1 MALPAASCPADI
13 PADTCCDTLSTMAD
27 RIRTVAMAGLCGC
40 EDSGC
45 ADRTFRSFVSI
56 GPNIQ
61 DPLGDSLIVHMTE
74 VGPSSGSN
82 TQYGHLLPVA
92 VHSADFEVQLRDNG
106 WPQISTDDMSKSIV
120 APDSDMVN
128 GMALHSMG
136 HGEKMYRALV
146 DAIQRNELFAGAS
159 NGHIGLVQVSG
170 LRPIQ
175 PTAFMVGWSCTVRVE
190 ATLR

>member
-1 MALPAASCPADI
+1 
-13 PADTCCDTLSTMAD
+13 MAD

-40 EDSGC
+40 MESAC
-45 ADRTFRSFVSI
+45 ADRAFRSFVSI

-61 DPLGDSLIVHMTE
+61 DPLGDSLIVHLTE
-74 VGPSSGSN
+74 AGPTSGSTTRGGN
-82 TQYGHLLPVA
+82 MLPFA
-92 VHSADFEVQLRDNG
+92 VHTADFEVQLRDNG

-120 APDSDMVN
+120 VPDSDMVN

-146 DAIQRNELFAGAS
+146 DAIQRKELFAGAS
-159 NGHIGLVQVSG
+159 NGHIGLVQISR

-175 PTAFMVGWSCTVRVE
+175 PTSFMVGWSCTVQVE

>member
-1 MALPAASCPADI
+1 MALPAASDPADI
-13 PADTCCDTLSTMAD
+13 PATTCCDTLGSMAD

-40 EDSGC
+40 MESAC

-61 DPLGDSLIVHMTE
+61 DPLGDSVIVHMTD
-74 VGPSSGSN
+74 VAPSSGSN
-82 TQYGHLLPVA
+82 TRGGNLLPFA
-92 VHSADFEVQLRDNG
+92 VHGADFEIQLRDNG
-106 WPQISTDDMSKSIV
+106 WPQVSTDDLTKTIV
-120 APDSDMVN
+120 APDSDIIN
-128 GMALHSMG
+128 ALALHSMG

-146 DAIQRNELFAGAS
+146 DAIQRKEMFVGPA
-159 NGHIGLVQVSG
+159 NGHVGLIQISG